1 MEIKIKSL
9 VANAIV
15 TDTELTISK
24 KTMSVDD
31 VKEIRYCE
39 PTFLMNGFLFF
50 ATEQCPGKDVSSIEP
65 AMKYI
70 NNTIVFKK
78 KQKDDMHKIMEFFT
92 DKVPIVEAMSAFID
106 EGRELK
112 NQDILYCP
120 RCHSTQIFCGSES
133 FNMGRAVVGG
143 ALFGAAGAAI
153 GGVTGKK
160 LEFKCMKCGHTWKK

>member
-9 VANAIV
+9 VANAVV

-39 PTFLMNGFLFF
+39 PTALMNGFLFF
-50 ATEQCPGKDVSSIEP
+50 ATEQCPGKDVSEIHS
-65 AMKYI
+65 ALKHAS
-70 NNTIVFKK
+70 NTIVFKK

-106 EGRELK
+106 DGRELK
-112 NQDILYCP
+112 NQDIIYCP
-120 RCHSTQIFCGSES
+120 KCHSTHIFCGSER
-133 FNMGRAVVGG
+133 FNAGRAVVGG

>member
-9 VANAIV
+9 VANAVV

-39 PTFLMNGFLFF
+39 PTALMNGFLFF
-50 ATEQCPGKDVSSIEP
+50 ATEQCPGKDVSEIHS
-65 AMKYI
+65 ALKHAS
-70 NNTIVFKK
+70 NTIVFKK

-106 EGRELK
+106 DGRELK
-112 NQDILYCP
+112 NQDIIYCP
-120 RCHSTQIFCGSES
+120 KCHSTQIFCGSER
-133 FNMGRAVVGG
+133 FNAGRAVVGG